1 MTECRRDDANRWRV
15 SITSWTPTGGPA
27 DDAAGEFAQTRFRLV
42 VIAPAEA
49 GLARAAELETAS
61 AAQKVRGPNNA
72 ARLAQER
79 QDLALAHEL
88 TLAQQDA
95 EQARERRRQ
104 EQAKGEWQQMQLL
117 LKQQLEEREGN
128 RRRQEEEQ
136 ERARLRMARGKKTL

>member
-27 DDAAGEFAQTRFRLV
+27 DDAAGEVAQTRFRLV
-42 VIAPAEA
+42 VIAPAE

-88 TLAQQDA
+88 TLAQQAA

-104 EQAKGEWQQMQLL
+104 EQAKGERQQMQLL